1 MKESKNLG
9 VVAAVVVFRVI
20 ILNYAMFYLGT
31 GIYEEDLS
39 PCWSSHRE
47 QSRRV
52 IAHSLSSIGHEHEYG
67 QRYYPGASHGGIE
80 LCRGAKRCTL
90 EAVVR
95 RLSLQG
101 RIN

>member
-1 MKESKNLG
+1 MCVS
-9 VVAAVVVFRVI
+9 AVTVVFKVI
-20 ILNYAMFYLGT
+20 ILNYSMFYLGT

-47 QSRRV
+47 QSWRV

-80 LCRGAKRCTL
+80 LCRGAERGNL

-101 RIN
+101 RTN

>member
-1 MKESKNLG
+1 MSEEKNRERRLFTYRSDPFRNGSDKNTQIAELVVIHDMKESKNLG

-47 QSRRV
+47 QSR
-52 IAHSLSSIGHEHEYG
+52 
-67 QRYYPGASHGGIE
+67 
-80 LCRGAKRCTL
+80 
-90 EAVVR
+90 
-95 RLSLQG
+95 
-101 RIN
+101 